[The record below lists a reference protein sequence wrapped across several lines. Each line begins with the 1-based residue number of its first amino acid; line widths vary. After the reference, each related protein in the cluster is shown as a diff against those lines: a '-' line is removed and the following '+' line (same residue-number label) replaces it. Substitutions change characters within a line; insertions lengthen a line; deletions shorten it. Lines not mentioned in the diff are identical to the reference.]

1 MCVVMVLD
9 SDTKKGLALLVAM
22 EQGSVCFLLPFM
34 VPAGNMRNRLDKHYR
49 SYQGTETVAFQ
60 T

>member
-9 SDTKKGLALLVAM
+9 SDTKEGLTLMVDM
-22 EQGSVCFLLPFM
+22 EQGLVCSLLPFM
-34 VPAGNMRNRLDKHYR
+34 VLDCNTINRLDKHYR

-60 T
+60 P